1 MSLRNYSSV
10 ARATTLTSGVSGGA
24 TALAVTETT
33 GFPTPPYTLVLDP
46 GRTGEEAVLV
56 TGAIGL
62 NLTCLRG
69 QDGTAAQPH
78 EAGATVRHMA
88 TAQDFRDPN
97 EHINLTTG
105 VHGVTNS
112 LVGTTD
118 VQNLDNKTFLA
129 VSTNHT
135 AVNFRQAVGQSAP
148 LVVFSDSANAQLAS
162 VTTAGRLAGPG
173 VDGTGSSTFAANNA
187 STVPLIAKG
196 AASQSAKIFS
206 ARSSTNTEV
215 ASIGPDGSGTFA
227 GTVATPTVS
236 ASTISSTTQ
245 TNAGTAVFTSV
256 SGDTPI
262 ISKQPVGNTANSLA
276 VTNSANVVK
285 AGVSSDTT
293 GYQLFHG
300 VGTSNLVPLR
310 IHCGTVNVTILTG
323 NNSTSTTVDLTP
335 YGFTVQPVITVTVLQ
350 NEEGTVQR
358 RVTANI
364 FNDSA
369 TAFSIRCFQT
379 AGDAMPSNTGYTVRW
394 MAIQATAS
402 GGAG

>member
-10 ARATTLTSGVSGGA
+10 ARATTLTSGVTGSS
-24 TALAVTETT
+24 TSLAVTETT
-33 GFPTPPYTLVLDP
+33 GFPVAPYTLVLDP
-46 GRTGEEAVLV
+46 GRTGEEAVQV
-56 TGAIGL
+56 TSAIGL
-62 NLTCLRG
+62 TLTVLRG

-88 TAQDFRDPN
+88 TARDFREPN

-105 VHGVTNS
+105 VHGVTNG

-118 VQNLDNKTFLA
+118 VQSLDNKTFLA

-135 AVNFRQAVGQSAP
+135 AVNFRQAVAQTAP

-196 AASQSAKIFS
+196 AASQSAKLLS

-227 GTVATPTVS
+227 STVTTPTVS
-236 ASTISSTTQ
+236 ADTISSVTT
-245 TNAGTAVFTSV
+245 TNAGTAVFTAI
-256 SGDTPI
+256 SGDTPLV
-262 ISKQPVGNTANSLA
+262 SKQPVGNTVNSFA
-276 VTNSANVVK
+276 VKNSANVVK
-285 AGVSSDTT
+285 AGVTSDTT

-300 VGTSNLVPLR
+300 AVGNLVPFR
-310 IHCGTVNVTILTG
+310 IHAGSSFMTMLTG
-323 NNSTSTTVDLTP
+323 ATSVSDTIDLTP
-335 YGFTVQPVITVTVLQ
+335 YGFDVKPIIVVSVVQG
-350 NEEGTVQR
+350 EESSTKR
-358 RVTANI
+358 RVTANT
-364 FNDSA
+364 FNESA

-379 AGDAMPSNTGYTVRW
+379 NADPMPDNTAYTVRW
-394 MAIQATAS
+394 IAIQATPS